1 MQTARTVPNNKP
13 DILMRDSKQGRC
25 MLMYVAIPVDRNV
38 VKTEAESVLRYE
50 DRTVEIQ
57 RGGNV
62 KAKVI
67 PVVVGTTGTI

>member
-25 MLMYVAIPVDRNV
+25 MSMYVAIPVDRNV
-38 VKTEAESVLRYE
+38 VKTEAENVLRYE

-57 RGGNV
+57 RGGM
-62 KAKVI
+62 
-67 PVVVGTTGTI
+67 